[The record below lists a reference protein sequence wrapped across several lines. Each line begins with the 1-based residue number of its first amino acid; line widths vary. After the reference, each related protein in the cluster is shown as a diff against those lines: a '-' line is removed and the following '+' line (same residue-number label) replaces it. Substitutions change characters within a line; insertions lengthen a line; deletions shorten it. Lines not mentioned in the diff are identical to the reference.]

1 MKRLVGAVILL
12 SIVACNN
19 TKDPLFGGVDPGYWL
34 LGPYR
39 MSVYVNDP
47 GIDAQTMRDLKV
59 DQRLVDLIGDAK
71 YTVDLATYNLGKQ
84 SIINAVIL
92 AHERGVKVRMVG
104 DVDEGA
110 TDGYRAIEA
119 YRQIPFSL
127 GNSAAIQH
135 NKFAVVDK
143 TFLFMGTGNHTDSD
157 LLRNNN
163 NFMVLE
169 SESLAKEY
177 TREFEQMFY
186 GRFGGTKVPGVHQV
200 RQHYVNFT
208 PIELY
213 FSPYDGD
220 AAMRRMVELVDGAQR
235 EVQFMIFAYTHDDLS
250 AAMIR
255 AARRGVLVR
264 GIHDST
270 FIRGTSEEAP
280 RLYSAGQWLPT
291 GPFNREDGNENTSIL
306 GVSAH
311 GGKLHCKTLIID
323 GSIVS
328 TGSFNWSTNAVDN
341 NDENMIVVQSPFVA
355 AELQKQWENVWAVS
369 HPITDQLD
377 HPSGQAA
384 NPGDVVISEVMW
396 AGSYNAAGD
405 SASDDDWIE
414 LRNMT
419 NHSID
424 LSHWSIS
431 WDNAGVSN
439 YPIPDEFNWFEASVH
454 TRHRSSGRLIMPANG
469 YFLLKNVNGAI
480 ASGVEDNKISGTKGF
495 ALDSGSFKLRLYD
508 LTMQLI
514 DEAGNGDP
522 PLSGKLEGTLSRTFS
537 MERFFYPTGHPLAG
551 RALPGSSVG
560 SWYTSNGNNS
570 ASGATLAGT
579 GLIDADFRQCDA
591 GGFNCTIGTPNYSGS
606 NSAAASNAFG
616 GINSVQNVPIDAY
629 STSSTTATIQ
639 MRWGMAAVPFVNCAA
654 GCGGLCTSTTLD
666 PNDPSKVLVGTV
678 AQTPGAICTLT
689 VSGGTS
695 DVSNPNGSGFA
706 AGGTISLEGHGN
718 PQAQVQIY
726 QVAVANCSSEDVV
739 TIRALTSGTLHNLGI
754 YYYDSFSPNPVLLYR
769 MHDVPILAGQF
780 VYVRLDRPNAS
791 SEDNLLGSNPTINIA
806 DAAGV
811 NTTCGGTLTSGLTEA
826 NTYEVYS
833 QKNGMSGTDGIVM
846 ISYDLNL
853 PPMDAM
859 CYSNG
864 DGDIATGLMEGGF
877 RTLFRYGSSVYN
889 ISAYPV
895 DTVNDFQVQSS
906 CSIFTGGSA
915 NYLQRTTD
923 TNRGSDFVQM

>member
-1 MKRLVGAVILL
+1 MRKGGILVLLFLVI
-12 SIVACNN
+12 ACSNN
-19 TKDPLFGGVDPGYWL
+19 KDPLFGGDPGYWL

-39 MSVYVNDP
+39 MSIYVNDP
-47 GIDAQTMRDLKV
+47 GINEQTMRDLKV
-59 DQRLVDLIGDAK
+59 DQRMVDLINDAE
-71 YTVDLATYNLGKQ
+71 YSVDLATYNLGKQ

-92 AHERGVKVRMVG
+92 AHERGIKVRMVG

-119 YRQIPFSL
+119 YRQIPFST
-127 GNSAAIQH
+127 GNSGAIQH
-135 NKFAVVDK
+135 NKFAIIDK
-143 TFLFMGTGNHTDSD
+143 KYLFMGTGNHTDSD

-163 NFMVLE
+163 NFMAIE
-169 SESLAKEY
+169 SESLAREY

-186 GRFGGTKVPGVHQV
+186 GRFGSTKVPGVNQV
-200 RQHYVNFT
+200 RTHMVNFT

-220 AAMRRMVELVDGAQR
+220 QAMRRMVELIDGAQR

-264 GIHDST
+264 GIHDFT

-280 RLYSAGQWLPT
+280 RLYSAGSFLPT

-311 GGKLHCKTLIID
+311 GGKLHTKTLIVD
-323 GSIVS
+323 GAIVS

-341 NDENMIVVQSPFVA
+341 NDENMMVVHSPFVA
-355 AELQKQWENVWAVS
+355 QELQKQWETVWANSRPIDGTLS
-369 HPITDQLD
+369 HI
-377 HPSGQAA
+377 SGEPA

-419 NHSID
+419 NRSID

-431 WDNAGVSN
+431 WDAAGVSN

-454 TRHRSSGRLIMPANG
+454 TRHRSLGKLVMPPNG
-469 YFLLKNVNGAI
+469 YFLLKSVNGAI
-480 ASGVEDNKISGTKGF
+480 AVGVEDNKISGTKNF
-495 ALDSGSFKLRLYD
+495 ALDSGSFKIRLYD
-508 LTMQLI
+508 LTMRLI

-522 PLSGKLEGTLSRTFS
+522 PISGKLEGTLSRTFS

-551 RALPGSSVG
+551 QPLPGAAIG

-570 ASGATLAGT
+570 TTGAGLAGT
-579 GLIDADFRQCDA
+579 GLIDADYRQCDA

-606 NSAAASNAFG
+606 SSAVASLAFS
-616 GINSVQNVPIDAY
+616 GINNVQNIPIDAY
-629 STSSTTATIQ
+629 STGANSAVIQ
-639 MRWGMAAVPFVNCAA
+639 MRWGMASVPFVNCAA
-654 GCGGLCTSTTLD
+654 ACGGLCTSTALD
-666 PNDPSKVLVGTV
+666 PNDPSKVLVGT
-678 AQTPGAICTLT
+678 ASQTPGGICTLT
-689 VSGGTS
+689 VGAGTS
-695 DVSNPNGSGFA
+695 DVSNPNGTGFA
-706 AGGTISLEGHGN
+706 VGGTISLEGHGN
-718 PQAQVQIY
+718 ANAQVQIY
-726 QVAVANCSSEDVV
+726 QVAPANCSSEDVV

-769 MHDVPILAGQF
+769 MHDVPVTAGQF
-780 VYVRLDRPNAS
+780 VYIRLDRPNAT
-791 SEDNLLGSNPTINIA
+791 SEDNLLGSNPTININ
-806 DAAGV
+806 DAAVV
-811 NTTCGGTLTSGLTEA
+811 NTTCGGTWTAGLTEA
-826 NTYEVYS
+826 NSYEVYS
-833 QKNGMSGTDGIVM
+833 QKNGISSTDGIIMV
-846 ISYDLNL
+846 SYDLNQA
-853 PPMDAM
+853 PMDAM

-877 RTLFRYGSSVYN
+877 RTLFRFGSSVYN
-889 ISAYPV
+889 VSSYPV
-895 DTVNDFQVQSS
+895 DTVNDFSVQSS
-906 CSIFTGGSA
+906 CSIFTGTSS